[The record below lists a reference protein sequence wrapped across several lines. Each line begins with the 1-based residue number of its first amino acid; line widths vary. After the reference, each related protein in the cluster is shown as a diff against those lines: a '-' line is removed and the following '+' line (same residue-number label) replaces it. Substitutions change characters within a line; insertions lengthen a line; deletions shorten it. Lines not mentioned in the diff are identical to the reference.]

1 MADRVIVVSSDSHA
15 GMPKEMWTE
24 YLESRF
30 HDLLPGLRED
40 NEIYPL
46 AIALLGSK
54 HQFDVYP
61 EHEEIHRTGWHGLH
75 DPVLRMADMD
85 REGVAAELIY
95 LGDSRLG
102 DLFHNVTNRE
112 FSFDA
117 WEAGARAWNRWAAD
131 NFGFALDRF
140 LVTAAIGP
148 CVDMDVTVKELEW
161 VADHGFTGTYGP
173 GYLHH
178 RGMPPLFDSYWDRFW
193 SVCEER
199 NLAVIVHAGFGTQ
212 QGAVFPEVER
222 IYNDVVKAA
231 NSTDVDELF
240 AHAGAVSDESLQFFS
255 DFLNRSVDARRPM
268 WQMMLGGVFD
278 RYPGLRY
285 MPTEIRLD
293 WIPATLAY
301 LDQFYRGAR
310 SGSPG
315 QAQAE

>member
-30 HDLLPGLRED
+30 HNLLPGLRED

-112 FSFDA
+112 FSLDA

-131 NFGFALDRF
+131 NFGFA
-140 LVTAAIGP
+140 
-148 CVDMDVTVKELEW
+148 W
-161 VADHGFTGTYGP
+161 TG
-173 GYLHH
+173 
-178 RGMPPLFDSYWDRFW
+178 
-193 SVCEER
+193 
-199 NLAVIVHAGFGTQ
+199 
-212 QGAVFPEVER
+212 
-222 IYNDVVKAA
+222 
-231 NSTDVDELF
+231 
-240 AHAGAVSDESLQFFS
+240 SL
-255 DFLNRSVDARRPM
+255 
-268 WQMMLGGVFD
+268 
-278 RYPGLRY
+278 
-285 MPTEIRLD
+285 
-293 WIPATLAY
+293 
-301 LDQFYRGAR
+301 
-310 SGSPG
+310 
-315 QAQAE
+315 